1 VDGDVVKPKAN
12 RRSSDVSRF
21 PHAPSNSTGVPRQ
34 AGARKNLLVVVS
46 SPVTWTLEDEKR
58 SQEEVTG
65 DVVTSGL
72 SLWMKEGKIEFVLRR
87 MVI

>member
-1 VDGDVVKPKAN
+1 
-12 RRSSDVSRF
+12 
-21 PHAPSNSTGVPRQ
+21 
-34 AGARKNLLVVVS
+34 VVVS